1 MRIFKRMT
9 TRLIT
14 LATTVAFAAVLALGA
29 FALTFQSK
37 PAFAED
43 DDTKEFAVTS
53 VGLDN
58 TDFSSTSGSYPA
70 SPNSWSGDY
79 VGGGKGNI
87 VAGVVDLTANNY
99 VGTDSGNKKFKLDG
113 YDEFKT
119 DIPRTIFGT
128 SDYPGT
134 DAKTL
139 LINAPNGAE
148 TVYAYKSA
156 EMTFQPNSFYRVS
169 AWVKTGNFAP
179 DTGATIKLNGLGQ
192 NCSFI
197 NINTAKDCF
206 NDKNEL
212 VFDKDNKYGWKNYTI
227 YVRTPSSLSRTV
239 TLSLG
244 IGDAL
249 ADNEEDSDIVPRAAK
264 GYAFFDN
271 VKADRI
277 SAYDFAFETEGF
289 ATTDRENVFV
299 DNQGT
304 SKAIDLFDADYLT
317 TESNGDTVEIGTF
330 SDNTQLWDV
339 NAEYGDDDDDYI
351 YTGHSTVN
359 FYESQTIIGDLEN
372 NAYGFTKNPWAP
384 LGKAEDSIIGNDM
397 FVGTNG
403 NILMINTYDKSTKKF
418 GTAARGVASPDVT
431 IERFKYYRMGV
442 WVKGDGIDGGNGIS
456 IGIKGQSNN
465 TADNNKL
472 DQWYNNLEGDAE
484 DAAHYGW
491 KEHVVYISGSVISDL
506 TVHFEFWLGAP
517 QSQSKGIAMFDN
529 VTFTE
534 LSYNEYKE
542 MTEADGSNI
551 LSLDASATDTGVS
564 NGNFM
569 SVGDYEE
576 FKYPLPAAEWSYY
589 TASTAAT
596 KGFSAAEV
604 DTEKAVYGII
614 PVDDA
619 TFDKIAASGAI
630 NNAVNPATFA
640 NAPLYNTL
648 LLSSTTKTAFC
659 YRSPSITLSTDKA
672 YRINIDMAVK
682 GVTSGGYGAS
692 LVLRT
697 TDGDV
702 VATIENI
709 TDTFDSFKTYTFYIN
724 APLSDKTVNV
734 EVWLGLNDRKDNKQ
748 KLSDGNVYVKSVALE
763 EWTAA
768 SDDTTVAVEYE
779 QKLAE
784 YLSKLNSPAAVK
796 ALDYAMYSFSA
807 PTLDYFDA
815 YSYYGQSGLG
825 VPYQWS
831 VSSKNNNVENGLF
844 NSDNMKGLVIYDG
857 FDKKDQ
863 SGNMLYIH
871 NTADNSTTYT
881 YGNTIS
887 LVANTYYR
895 LDVTVKVRVSDEIRN
910 NDTSVGASIN
920 LTGTVNESFENI
932 KDTTTLVDK
941 NNEDS
946 RDYETFKTYTFY
958 ISTGSNGGEIGLN
971 IKFGGDDRNSF
982 IQGRLI
988 IGDVKL
994 TSINN
999 TTYEDAE
1006 KSLDGDYEKAV
1017 SLSEA
1022 TTDDDDGNAEP
1033 ANNDIAWWIIPTVLF
1048 SACLVAGII
1057 IILVVRLRDRAK
1069 RKKKTVY
1076 TSEYDRAKVSKA
1088 LDDLKGSNDDTDKV
1102 PTETDGS
1109 DENDALTDT
1118 DEANGTQADDGNA
1131 PTETEATADD
1141 SEGEKPTEEKP
1152 APSPTDSKNKEADD
1166 LDD

>member
-1 MRIFKRMT
+1 MRIFKRIT
-9 TRLIT
+9 TRLLT
-14 LATTVAFAAVLALGA
+14 LVTVAVFVAALALGA
-29 FALTFQSK
+29 FALTFKSVS
-37 PAFAED
+37 AFAEE
-43 DDTKEFAVTS
+43 DDTKEFGVTS

-58 TDFSSTSGSYPA
+58 TDFSSTSGAYPA
-70 SPNSWSGDY
+70 SPNSWAGDY

-99 VGTDSGNKKFKLDG
+99 VGENSGNKEFKLDG
-113 YDEFKT
+113 YEEFKT

-139 LINAPNGAE
+139 LINAANGAE

-197 NINTAKDCF
+197 NINTAKDCI
-206 NDKNEL
+206 DDSGKL

-227 YVRTPSSLSRTV
+227 YVRTSSSLSSTV

-244 IGDAL
+244 LGDAL
-249 ADNEEDSDIVPRAAK
+249 ENKDEDSDIVPRAAK
-264 GYAFFDN
+264 GYAFFDT

-289 ATTDRENVFV
+289 TATDRDNVYV
-299 DNQGT
+299 DSKGT
-304 SKAIDLFDADYLT
+304 SKAIDLFNADYLT
-317 TESNGDTVEIGTF
+317 TENNGDAVEIGTF
-330 SDNTQLWDV
+330 SDNTELWNV
-339 NAEYGDDDDDYI
+339 NASYGDDDDDI
-351 YTGHSTVN
+351 AYTGHSTVT
-359 FYESQTIIGDLEN
+359 FYESHTIIGDLEN
-372 NAYGFTKNPWAP
+372 NVYGFTKNPWAP
-384 LGKAEDSIIGNDM
+384 LGKAEDSMIGNDM
-397 FVGTNG
+397 FVGQNG
-403 NILMINTYDKSTKKF
+403 NILLINTYDRSTKKF
-418 GTAARGVASPDVT
+418 GAAARGVASPEVT

-456 IGIKGQSNN
+456 IGVKGQSNN
-465 TADNNKL
+465 TETDNKL

-491 KEHVVYISGSVISDL
+491 KEHVVYIKGSVISDL
-506 TVHFEFWLGAP
+506 NVHFEFWLGAP
-517 QSQSKGIAMFDN
+517 DAQSKGIAMFDN

-534 LSYNEYKE
+534 LSYNEFKD
-542 MTEADGSNI
+542 MTAADGSNV
-551 LSLDASATDTGVS
+551 LSLDKSATDTGVA
-564 NGNFM
+564 NGNFL

-589 TASTAAT
+589 TASTAAS
-596 KGFSAAEV
+596 KGFSIAEV
-604 DTEKAVYGII
+604 NTDKAVYGIV
-614 PVDDA
+614 PVDSA
-619 TFDKIAASGAI
+619 TFDKISSSGAI
-630 NNAVNPATFA
+630 NNAVNPATFV
-640 NAPLYNTL
+640 NGPLYNTL
-648 LLSSTTKTAFC
+648 LLSSTEKTAFC

-672 YRINIDMAVK
+672 YRINVDMAVK
-682 GVTSGGYGAS
+682 GVTNGGYGAS

-709 TDTFDSFKTYTFYIN
+709 TNTFDSFRTYTFYIN
-724 APLSDKTVNV
+724 APLSDKTVNI

-768 SDDTTVAVEYE
+768 SEDTTVAVEYE

-815 YSYYGQSGLG
+815 YSYYAQSGLG

-831 VSSKNNNVENGLF
+831 ISSKNNSVESGLF
-844 NSDNMKGLVIYDG
+844 NSDHMKDLVIYDG

-871 NTADNSTTYT
+871 NTAENSTTYT

-910 NDTSVGASIN
+910 NKTSVGASIN

-971 IKFGGDDRNSF
+971 IKFGGDDRSSY

-988 IGDVKL
+988 VGNVKL

-1006 KSLDGDYEKAV
+1006 KALDGDYEKAV
-1017 SLSEA
+1017 SLSETA
-1022 TTDDDDGNAEP
+1022 SDDDGSDTEAVKNS
-1033 ANNDIAWWIIPTVLF
+1033 ISWWIIPTVLF

-1057 IILVVRLRDRAK
+1057 IILAVRLRDRAK

-1076 TSEYDRAKVSKA
+1076 TSDYDRANVAKA
-1088 LDDLKGSNDDTDKV
+1088 LDDLKDSDVKEDNDAR
-1102 PTETDGS
+1102 ELS
-1109 DENDALTDT
+1109 DEADTYDGVGVAEQTDDEATT
-1118 DEANGTQADDGNA
+1118 DEAEESSAD
-1131 PTETEATADD
+1131 ETEESDKDKTTADD
-1141 SEGEKPTEEKP
+1141 KAE
-1152 APSPTDSKNKEADD
+1152 SKDGGADD
-1166 LDD
+1166 LND